1 MEETIFETPEPQWG
15 KGEEASGDPLWN
27 KYQRD
32 KTPLCAIK
40 PPKGPPVYSL
50 HILLA
55 RLTLERIAGNVNTE
69 TLETQGD
76 RGEEHGIVSEVP
88 ED

>member
-1 MEETIFETPEPQWG
+1 MKETIFETPEQQWG
-15 KGEEASGDPLWN
+15 KGEEASGDPLWD
-27 KYQRD
+27 KYQ
-32 KTPLCAIK
+32 KNPLCATK
-40 PPKGPPVYSL
+40 PPERPPVYSL